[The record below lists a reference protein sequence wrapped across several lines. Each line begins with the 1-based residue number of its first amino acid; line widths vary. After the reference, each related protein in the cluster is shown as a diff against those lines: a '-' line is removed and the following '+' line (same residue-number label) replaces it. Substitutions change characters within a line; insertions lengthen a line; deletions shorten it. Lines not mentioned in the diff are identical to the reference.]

1 MKGFPYSIGRG
12 VALALVILFAAVAPA
27 GAWDCHAV
35 LTRATF
41 VKEPLAK
48 ETVKVEPLEAFL
60 AAEPQAVKK
69 ALDAAE
75 SRAVALLPQ
84 HRLRPAALAFDP
96 AAGPSLRA
104 SFLRALRVNPEVP
117 LALFLEPAPGAPR
130 SGRPILAERKVSLVA
145 ATLAGGPF
153 EALAPGDKVS
163 ALEVLV
169 AASDEPDYGLDVG
182 LYENNGTTWGKEY
195 GFGVQPWGNPALSYG
210 SQAPFHMSFSRE
222 DKIIGLAAPFTKRS
236 NAAYRDLQY
245 ETLSRLAFATDHPYW
260 GLRFAGWA
268 LHYVQDMGQPWH
280 ARMIPGRSTLSI
292 LLINIFGSAKAK
304 AGEVVLLSNRH
315 LLFEAFTLGAMISTD
330 GSGSRALL
338 EAALAGKDAPAPAPW
353 RELRLIDGSAAR
365 AYAAGPSIDRLVVGS
380 FPKRYAD
387 DPSYDYGLARDEG
400 RESYEAYRDLSAAD
414 PAAAAKLVKAIAP
427 LLAGVGADAR
437 DLLGALRS
445 GQSAL
450 PPAGAGK

>member
-1 MKGFPYSIGRG
+1 MHALTSSPCRG
-12 VALALVILFAAVAPA
+12 VALAFVVLFAVVAPA

-35 LTRATF
+35 LTRAAF
-41 VKEPLAK
+41 AEEPLAK

-60 AAEPQAVKK
+60 AAEPQAIAK
-69 ALDAAE
+69 ALDVAE

-84 HRLRPAALAFDP
+84 HRVRPAALAFNP
-96 AAGPSLRA
+96 AAGPNLRG

-117 LALFLEPAPGAPR
+117 LALFLEPAPGAPP
-130 SGRPILAERKVSLVA
+130 SGRPTLAERKVSPVA

-153 EALAPGDKVS
+153 EALAPGEKVS

-182 LYENNGTTWGKEY
+182 LYANNGTTWGREY
-195 GFGVQPWGNPALSYG
+195 GFGEQPWGNPALSYG

-222 DKIIGLAAPFTKRS
+222 DGIIGLAAPFTKRS

-245 ETLSRLAFATDHPYW
+245 ETLSRLAFATGHPYW

-280 ARMIPGRSTLSI
+280 ARMIPGRGTLSI

-315 LLFEAFTLGAMISTD
+315 LLFEAFTFGAMISKD

-338 EAALAGKDAPAPAPW
+338 ETALAGKDAPAPAPW
-353 RELRLIDGSAAR
+353 RELRLIDGSSAR
-365 AYAAGPSIDRLVVGS
+365 AYAAGPSLDRLVVKS
-380 FPKRYAD
+380 FPKRYAA

-414 PAAAAKLVKAIAP
+414 PEAAAKLVEAIAP
-427 LLAGVGADAR
+427 LLAGVGADSR

-445 GQSAL
+445 GQGAL
-450 PPAGAGK
+450 PPAGRN